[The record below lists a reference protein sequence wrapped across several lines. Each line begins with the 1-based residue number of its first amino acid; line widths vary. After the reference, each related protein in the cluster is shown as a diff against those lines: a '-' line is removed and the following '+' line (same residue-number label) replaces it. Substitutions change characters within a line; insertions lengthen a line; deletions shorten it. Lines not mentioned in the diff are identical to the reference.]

1 MPACLG
7 KSQFVAIPNLF
18 IYGII
23 INIISFK
30 SVRVWITHSMITQF
44 TRSFIMLPHQVI
56 SNSTCLN
63 LRLYEQFL

>member
-23 INIISFK
+23 INIISFTFK

-44 TRSFIMLPHQVI
+44 TRSFIMLPHQAH
-56 SNSTCLN
+56 L
-63 LRLYEQFL
+63 